1 MARRGR
7 DQCRKAE
14 RSVRG
19 QTFPLNAKNREAVH
33 CGLSVSLYVPIVL
46 SADAAVGV
54 DAHAVDDHVVG
65 LVIVQIVDAGAVS
78 QDIVGLEILIDVGE
92 GVDAGTVI
100 QDEIG
105 LVVLIGYMK

>member
-1 MARRGR
+1 M
-7 DQCRKAE
+7 
-14 RSVRG
+14 
-19 QTFPLNAKNREAVH
+19 FILYEALVD
-33 CGLSVSLYVPIVL
+33 
-46 SADAAVGV
+46 DAAVGV
-54 DAHAVDDHVVG
+54 DTHTVDHHVVG
-65 LVIVQIVDAGAVS
+65 LVIVIVQIVDAGAVS